1 MATRSRTL
9 LFLQYRNTI
18 ARSSHRGGPI
28 TSAYQADAETDGLI
42 DSSDTVIDMSTLPPK
57 WVDIVDEVEEDI
69 KEIKEKIN
77 RLDGMHRKHL
87 LPGFDDR
94 SSDKAAIE
102 ELTEGITMQFH
113 SAKNKIKRIG
123 TEGKRGTS
131 QHEQQMS
138 INIQTSLASKVQEI
152 SSSFRKKQS
161 AYLQSKSK
169 WVERKSNEYSIDIC
183 VVAQEMQGQESRK
196 TDILGLESS
205 LSTEAADLL
214 LTEDTNMG
222 FTESQLAMMES
233 SEAVIDQREREIN
246 QIAKS
251 IYQLADIF
259 RDLQTLVIDQGTM
272 LDRIDYNIEQ
282 TNVQVQHAVV
292 ELDQGAK
299 YQKKTRNRKLI
310 LLLILVI
317 MLLIV
322 ILIFK
327 PKRSR

>member
-9 LFLQYRNTI
+9 LFLQYRNTL
-18 ARSSHRGGPI
+18 ARSSHRAGAV
-28 TSAYQADAETDGLI
+28 TSSYQADAETAGLI
-42 DSSDTVIDMSTLPPK
+42 DSSDMVIDMSTLPPK

-77 RLDGMHRKHL
+77 RLDVMHRKHL

-94 SSDKAAIE
+94 SSDEAAIE
-102 ELTEGITMQFH
+102 ELTEDITMQFH
-113 SAKNKIKRIG
+113 SAKNRIKRIG
-123 TEGKRGTS
+123 AEGKRGSS

-138 INIQTSLASKVQEI
+138 VNIQTSLASKVQDI

-161 AYLQSKSK
+161 LYLQK
-169 WVERKSNEYSIDIC
+169 
-183 VVAQEMQGQESRK
+183 MQGQENRK
-196 TDILGLESS
+196 NDILGLESS
-205 LSTEAADLL
+205 LSAEAADLL

-222 FTESQLAMMES
+222 FTESQLAMIES
-233 SEAVIDQREREIN
+233 SEAAIDQREREIN

-272 LDRIDYNIEQ
+272 LDRIDFNIEQ

-292 ELDQGAK
+292 ELDQVSFAAAGVHETAV
-299 YQKKTRNRKLI
+299 T
-310 LLLILVI
+310 
-317 MLLIV
+317 
-322 ILIFK
+322 
-327 PKRSR
+327 

>member
-161 AYLQSKSK
+161 AYLQK
-169 WVERKSNEYSIDIC
+169 
-183 VVAQEMQGQESRK
+183 MQGQESRK

-292 ELDQGAK
+292 ELDQ
-299 YQKKTRNRKLI
+299 
-310 LLLILVI
+310 V
-317 MLLIV
+317 
-322 ILIFK
+322 K
-327 PKRSR
+327 PLAS

>member
-161 AYLQSKSK
+161 AYLQK
-169 WVERKSNEYSIDIC
+169 
-183 VVAQEMQGQESRK
+183 MQGQESRK

>member
-9 LFLQYRNTI
+9 LFLQYRNTL
-18 ARSSHRGGPI
+18 ARSSHRGGAI
-28 TSAYQADAETDGLI
+28 TSSYHADAETEGLI
-42 DSSDTVIDMSTLPPK
+42 DSSDTVIEMSTLPPK

-69 KEIKEKIN
+69 KEINEKIN

-94 SSDKAAIE
+94 SSDEAAIE
-102 ELTEGITMQFH
+102 ALTEDITMQFH

-123 TEGKRGTS
+123 AEGKRGTS
-131 QHEQQMS
+131 HHEQQMS

-161 AYLQSKSK
+161 AYLQK
-169 WVERKSNEYSIDIC
+169 
-183 VVAQEMQGQESRK
+183 MQGQENRK
-196 TDILGLESS
+196 NDILGLESS
-205 LSTEAADLL
+205 LSAEAADLL
-214 LTEDTNMG
+214 LTEDANMG
-222 FTESQLAMMES
+222 FTESQLAMIES
-233 SEAVIDQREREIN
+233 SEQAIDQREREIN

-282 TNVQVQHAVV
+282 TNVQVKHAVV
-292 ELDQGAK
+292 ELDQVRRARDH
-299 YQKKTRNRKLI
+299 YHYDR
-310 LLLILVI
+310 
-317 MLLIV
+317 
-322 ILIFK
+322 
-327 PKRSR
+327 

>member
-28 TSAYQADAETDGLI
+28 TSSYQSDAETEGLI
-42 DSSDTVIDMSTLPPK
+42 DSSDTVIEMSTLPPK

-123 TEGKRGTS
+123 AEGKRGTS

-138 INIQTSLASKVQEI
+138 VNIQTSLASKVQEI

-161 AYLQSKSK
+161 AYLQK
-169 WVERKSNEYSIDIC
+169 
-183 VVAQEMQGQESRK
+183 MQGQESRK

-233 SEAVIDQREREIN
+233 NEAVIDQREREIN

-317 MLLIV
+317 MLLIA